1 MDEQLNKSRILIEGK
16 TKVVRTSENPN
27 RVVIFQK
34 DDITAGDGARHDTLT
49 GKGVWCNQTSVN
61 CFGHLKDHGVPT
73 HFIREFGLTGMIAH
87 RVDMIPLEVVIRRL
101 ATGSYCKRHLRVA
114 QGTRFEV
121 LLPEFYFKDDANHDP
136 MVVYDHVSQTW
147 DMYVA
152 SKPLVEGFLR
162 ELPAVVT
169 RGGRTV
175 SGEDVQKLGN
185 LAIAVFC
192 ILEVALYE
200 LEIVLWDMKIE
211 CGYDVATGEILV
223 ADDITNDSWRIRFR
237 DEQEFKDKQV
247 YRDLAKVTDGDL
259 EKLAENYAWVA
270 EQTSHF
276 AFKHPI
282 RTD

>member
-1 MDEQLNKSRILIEGK
+1 
-16 TKVVRTSENPN
+16 
-27 RVVIFQK
+27 
-34 DDITAGDGARHDTLT
+34 
-49 GKGVWCNQTSVN
+49 
-61 CFGHLKDHGVPT
+61 
-73 HFIREFGLTGMIAH
+73 
-87 RVDMIPLEVVIRRL
+87 
-101 ATGSYCKRHLRVA
+101 VA
-114 QGTRFEV
+114 QGTRFEH
-121 LLPEFYFKDDANHDP
+121 LLPEFYYKDDAQHDP
-136 MVVYDHVSQTW
+136 RIVYDSLSQTW

-152 SKPLVEGFLR
+152 SKPIVEGFLH

-175 SGEDVQKLGN
+175 SAEDVQKLGN

-211 CGYDVATGEILV
+211 CGYDSATGQILV

-259 EKLAENYAWVA
+259 EKLADNYAWVA
-270 EQTSHF
+270 EKTSHF

-282 RTD
+282 RMD